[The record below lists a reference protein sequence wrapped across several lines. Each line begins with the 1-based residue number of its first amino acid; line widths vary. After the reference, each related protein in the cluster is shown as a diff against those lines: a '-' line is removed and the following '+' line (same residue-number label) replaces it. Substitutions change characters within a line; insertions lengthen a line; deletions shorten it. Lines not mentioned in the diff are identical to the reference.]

1 MTKQISFGKKAFFK
15 EAAMLY
21 SLGLE
26 DYEISYILDQRK
38 KEQISRKWKK

>member
-1 MTKQISFGKKAFFK
+1 MTKHIDFAKRAFFR

-26 DYEISYILDQRK
+26 NYEISYILDQRK